1 MENRQR
7 QAVEGLYRYIFCH
20 ESALRTQ
27 GVHPYQ
33 VRYFYCSNG
42 IVINHCKQVSW
53 KQDP

>member
-1 MENRQR
+1 MSLFQSAFCHMENRQR

-33 VRYFYCSNG
+33 ASSCRNKNISIFYS
-42 IVINHCKQVSW
+42 
-53 KQDP
+53 